1 MKESQK
7 REDKIANWI
16 INIIMIF
23 GQKKTIVNLFLPLA
37 RLLKIL
43 EIFSANPVLDVKTEV
58 GI

>member
-23 GQKKTIVNLFLPLA
+23 SQKKNIVNLFLLLA